1 MDQYWKNITISD
13 SILSN
18 IENSWTEIK
27 CEIGNY
33 DVKNEGFGKS
43 ISLSH
48 FYNHT
53 IEELFGLTV
62 DVARIFWINK
72 GEICPAH
79 IDTISETGKIR
90 SFALNIPLENC
101 DKGTNNWLKFNNET
115 LQQENKRSC
124 IFALGEY
131 EILETI
137 VLDQP
142 KLFRTDI
149 YHNIDN
155 TNNLNN
161 RAVLSYRFLDD
172 LTWEQACN
180 WV

>member
-1 MDQYWKNITISD
+1 MNQYWKNVKIHNSV
-13 SILSN
+13 LSN
-18 IENSWTEIK
+18 IKNSWSQIK
-27 CEIGNY
+27 CELDNY

-43 ISLSH
+43 ISMPH
-48 FYNHT
+48 FYNT
-53 IEELFGLTV
+53 IIEELFDLTV

-72 GEICPAH
+72 GKIWPAH

-101 DKGTNNWLKFNNET
+101 NKGTNNWLEFNNET
-115 LQQENKRSC
+115 LQQEDKRSC
-124 IFALGEY
+124 IFASGKY

-155 TNNLNN
+155 TDNLNN
-161 RAVLSYRFLDD
+161 RAVLSYRFKDN
-172 LTWEQACN
+172 LTWNEAYN

>member
-1 MDQYWKNITISD
+1 
-13 SILSN
+13 
-18 IENSWTEIK
+18 
-27 CEIGNY
+27 
-33 DVKNEGFGKS
+33 
-43 ISLSH
+43 
-48 FYNHT
+48 
-53 IEELFGLTV
+53 
-62 DVARIFWINK
+62 
-72 GEICPAH
+72 
-79 IDTISETGKIR
+79 GKIR

-101 DKGTNNWLKFNNET
+101 DKGTNNWLKFDNET

-124 IFALGEY
+124 IFALGKY

-155 TNNLNN
+155 TDNLNN
-161 RAVLSYRFLDD
+161 RAVLSYRFKDN
-172 LTWEQACN
+172 LTWNQAYN